1 MNRPIQDGFFLV
13 WRQQRLVWW
22 IFFVNLVLGLLAGLI
37 PRTVL
42 HTALDHS
49 LYSQQLSNG
58 FDVSVFLE
66 LLSKPEI
73 SATPWTSGSA
83 IVGIIFLFYMLFL
96 SGGILSAFHLDRRFT
111 RGQFFEFCGDFFWR
125 MVRLLLCAIIPFG
138 IVFGLFSGVNTI
150 SGKMASNAPRE
161 MQGFWVQVLGTFG
174 VILVGLFVRAWFDL
188 AQARTVID
196 HVRGMFVLTFRCFVL
211 SLRNVPRFILMYLV
225 TTVFAAIAMVVSWY
239 VWLGIPH
246 TSFGASWL
254 LLELLSLLLIAVRL
268 WQRAA
273 MVLWYDNYA
282 ELHAPSVLPPTA
294 PLPPSVFVEL
304 ERAPVDLA
312 SQEGLSADV
321 SLPPPPSEPE
331 DRKP

>member
-37 PRTVL
+37 PRAVL
-42 HTALDHS
+42 HTTLDQS
-49 LYSQQLSNG
+49 LYSQQLSKG
-58 FDVSVFLE
+58 FDASVFLE

-73 SATPWTSGSA
+73 SATPWTAGSV

-125 MVRLLLCAIIPFG
+125 MVRLLLCSIIPFG
-138 IVFGLFSGVNTI
+138 IVFGLFSAVNTI
-150 SGKMASNAPRE
+150 SRKMASNAPRE

-174 VILVGLFVRAWFDL
+174 AILVGLFVRAWFDL

-196 HVRGMFVLTFRCFVL
+196 HVRGMFVLTFRSFVL
-211 SLRNVPRFILMYLV
+211 SLRNVPRFIMMYLV
-225 TTVFAAIAMVVSWY
+225 TTVFAAIASALSWY

-282 ELHAPSVLPPTA
+282 ELHAPAVLPPAA

-304 ERAPVDLA
+304 ERAPVDLT
-312 SQEGLSADV
+312 SEEGLPADV
-321 SLPPPPSEPE
+321 IDPPSPSEPG
-331 DRKP
+331 DPKP